1 MHFIVIGYD
10 GTDKRAV
17 ERRMAVREDHLRTAK
32 GMFENGKLLYA
43 AGILNDEG
51 VMTGSM
57 IVCNFPSRE
66 AMEEEWLKTEPY
78 ILGDVW
84 KKIEIKRVQIPPFI
98 NEKKKLQE

>member
-1 MHFIVIGYD
+1 MQFIVIGYD
-10 GTDKRAV
+10 GTDEQAV
-17 ERRMAVREDHLRTAK
+17 GRRMAVREEHLKTAK
-32 GMFENGKLLYA
+32 AMYESGKLLYA

-57 IVCNFPSRE
+57 IVCDFPSRE

-84 KKIEIKRVQIPPFI
+84 KKTEIKRCQTAPFI
-98 NEKKKLQE
+98 KNQV